1 MSNEIMQENTP
12 FVECSAFHRGM
23 SVLEASLRNTEDSE
37 AIISGLLKGAAEFY
51 GASRASV
58 VEADWDLGIGVITY
72 EWCKDG
78 VPAQRDMLQCLPM
91 EKFPRWRKALRAN
104 KAVVISDLQRLE
116 KVYPDEAA
124 FFREYGVTTLLAAP
138 FSKRINQGFIAVDDP
153 TRYTDDPVFLF
164 IASYAVVVELNEIK
178 QQQSL
183 LAATKASKYNP
194 EDIHVNFFG
203 GMEIISSKGTL
214 TGEDI
219 KADQCYLLLA
229 YLILNHK
236 KNFTVDTLAEIICPY
251 DELDSPYKVVNNIV
265 YRLRRTLS
273 VIGLDKLVIGKNGTF
288 QINPNFN
295 IHTDFDRFED
305 ACIQLKTE
313 ENPDMRHSLYHS
325 AVDMYKGQLLPRCEH
340 ELWLMQL
347 SMYYQSLYLQITVNV
362 SSELITAIYAA
373 FAQKESESI
382 SGNMQWSYQRRMESG
397 EFNTCKA
404 PWGFRLDGRKL
415 KICEPEADIVQRIFR
430 EYLSGKNPQE
440 IADDLNASCLTER
453 VWNYKAVDYILQNER
468 YAGNALLQKRY
479 TPDMLSRQQKT
490 NHGERE
496 MYFVPGSNDA
506 IISPEIFKRAQGLR
520 QKRSLGKAPVHSEII
535 SQIRCICGARMRF
548 KNVNSKWYLCCTSH
562 DTKGDCLITP
572 IRETQIHASF
582 CRLYYKLKH
591 QSIPILEQMLT
602 SLQLIRNRR
611 MLWSPDIVA
620 LNKRISDISS
630 QNQTL
635 AFLKQ
640 QGLVDPDIFIAKTN
654 ELTKQLRQAKL
665 EKEKLMDAESDMTAL
680 QTQDLI
686 DLLEGGPEF
695 LDSFDAELFGELVEK
710 IITESNDSVRF
721 CLKNGLELRES
732 IERTVR

>member
-1 MSNEIMQENTP
+1 
-12 FVECSAFHRGM
+12 
-23 SVLEASLRNTEDSE
+23 
-37 AIISGLLKGAAEFY
+37 
-51 GASRASV
+51 
-58 VEADWDLGIGVITY
+58 
-72 EWCKDG
+72 
-78 VPAQRDMLQCLPM
+78 
-91 EKFPRWRKALRAN
+91 
-104 KAVVISDLQRLE
+104 
-116 KVYPDEAA
+116 
-124 FFREYGVTTLLAAP
+124 
-138 FSKRINQGFIAVDDP
+138 
-153 TRYTDDPVFLF
+153 
-164 IASYAVVVELNEIK
+164 
-178 QQQSL
+178 
-183 LAATKASKYNP
+183 
-194 EDIHVNFFG
+194 
-203 GMEIISSKGTL
+203 
-214 TGEDI
+214 
-219 KADQCYLLLA
+219 
-229 YLILNHK
+229 
-236 KNFTVDTLAEIICPY
+236 
-251 DELDSPYKVVNNIV
+251 
-265 YRLRRTLS
+265 
-273 VIGLDKLVIGKNGTF
+273 
-288 QINPNFN
+288 
-295 IHTDFDRFED
+295 
-305 ACIQLKTE
+305 
-313 ENPDMRHSLYHS
+313 
-325 AVDMYKGQLLPRCEH
+325 
-340 ELWLMQL
+340 
-347 SMYYQSLYLQITVNV
+347 
-362 SSELITAIYAA
+362 
-373 FAQKESESI
+373 
-382 SGNMQWSYQRRMESG
+382 MESG

-415 KICEPEADIVQRIFR
+415 KVYEPETDIVQRIFH

-506 IISPEIFKRAQGLR
+506 IISPELFERAQVLR

-572 IRETQIHASF
+572 VRETQIHASF
-582 CRLYYKLKH
+582 CCLYYKLKH

-602 SLQLIRNRR
+602 SLQLIRNRK

-620 LNKRISDISS
+620 LNKRISDLSS

-640 QGLVDPDIFIAKTN
+640 QGLVDPDIFIVKTN

-680 QTQDLI
+680 QTRDLI
-686 DLLEGGPEF
+686 DILEDGPEF
-695 LDSFDAELFGELVEK
+695 LDIFDTELFGELVEK
-710 IITESNDSVRF
+710 IIIESNDSVRF

>member
-1 MSNEIMQENTP
+1 MGNKIMQETTP
-12 FVECSAFHRGM
+12 LVECSAFHRGM
-23 SVLEASLRNTEDSE
+23 SVLEASLRNTEDSDS
-37 AIISGLLKGAAEFY
+37 IISGLLKGAAEFY

-78 VPAQRDMLQCLPM
+78 VSAQRDMLQCLPM

-104 KAVVISDLQRLE
+104 KPVVISDLQRLE

-124 FFREYGVTTLLAAP
+124 FVREYGVTTLLAAP

-325 AVDMYKGQLLPRCEH
+325 AVDIYKGQLLPRCEH

-347 SMYYQSLYLQITVNV
+347 SMYYQSLYLQITKGYVR
-362 SSELITAIYAA
+362 L
-373 FAQKESESI
+373 K
-382 SGNMQWSYQRRMESG
+382 ME
-397 EFNTCKA
+397 CK
-404 PWGFRLDGRKL
+404 
-415 KICEPEADIVQRIFR
+415 
-430 EYLSGKNPQE
+430 
-440 IADDLNASCLTER
+440 
-453 VWNYKAVDYILQNER
+453 DYIL
-468 YAGNALLQKRY
+468 A
-479 TPDMLSRQQKT
+479 QKT
-490 NHGERE
+490 AIDALRFDPKDSELN
-496 MYFVPGSNDA
+496 MYA
-506 IISPEIFKRAQGLR
+506 ILAMGFQGNLSMAQTYYTAA
-520 QKRSLGKAPVHSEII
+520 KP
-535 SQIRCICGARMRF
+535 
-548 KNVNSKWYLCCTSH
+548 YLA
-562 DTKGDCLITP
+562 L
-572 IRETQIHASF
+572 EHAEVIKKY
-582 CRLYYKLKH
+582 LHIK
-591 QSIPILEQMLT
+591 
-602 SLQLIRNRR
+602 
-611 MLWSPDIVA
+611 
-620 LNKRISDISS
+620 
-630 QNQTL
+630 
-635 AFLKQ
+635 
-640 QGLVDPDIFIAKTN
+640 
-654 ELTKQLRQAKL
+654 
-665 EKEKLMDAESDMTAL
+665 
-680 QTQDLI
+680 
-686 DLLEGGPEF
+686 
-695 LDSFDAELFGELVEK
+695 
-710 IITESNDSVRF
+710 
-721 CLKNGLELRES
+721 
-732 IERTVR
+732 